1 MNRRNFI
8 AGSVA
13 LAAQHKLLRSMG
25 ALSMGGLPA
34 TPLTV
39 PQNLLSTTYTESFL
53 AAKLIS
59 ASEWH
64 PFPKYNERGP
74 WQAVP
79 EDLRAA
85 IVARAEEDQKAG
97 WKVEPATM
105 FLEFKR
111 IGNQDDW
118 QTANWGRRAQMQRL
132 LLAEMFEGKGRFFD
146 DIANGI
152 WLICEET
159 SWSDNA
165 HMYMQ
170 RAGAGLPDV
179 TEPVVDL
186 FAAETSATLA
196 WTRYLIG
203 EQLDRISPLI
213 GKRIAIEC
221 ERRILAPARDRDDFQ
236 WMGLLAGAARTHRLN
251 NWNPWINSNLLV
263 TNILLEEDSDLRIHE
278 MTRITRSVDAYLNQ
292 YWPDAGEEEGPTYFT
307 RSPLC
312 LFECLNWL
320 ESATG
325 NSTGVLRNPFIAAM
339 GRYILNA
346 HIAGDCYINYGDADM
361 HLNPEG
367 DLIYRYGKAEHDEQL
382 AGFGAYCAA
391 KGGWT
396 ATGKGLDGTMNSDLI
411 SLSRAMP
418 AILDANEIR
427 ASRQD
432 EGLVRDVWYP
442 SLGLMTA
449 REKAASSDGMYVAV
463 LAANNGRS
471 HSHNDTGSFIV
482 YQDGEPVTIDVGVE
496 TYNAKTFSADRY
508 KIWTMESA
516 YHNLPTIGGVMQ
528 HDGIDFRATDHK
540 YLSNDE
546 RATLSFN
553 LASAYPKEA
562 GVKSWVRTVTLDRVR
577 NKVVIEEDFEL
588 ENAVP
593 VSLSLMTPRV
603 YEAGKIGAGRLIFPS
618 GQGKPCRLQ
627 YEPAPGI
634 TLESEE
640 IPLTDSRL
648 RHDLG
653 EKVYRVS
660 LKSKEPVA
668 NGKWTYEFGP
678 A

>member
-1 MNRRNFI
+1 M
-8 AGSVA
+8 
-13 LAAQHKLLRSMG
+13 AAQQS
-25 ALSMGGLPA
+25 APLS
-34 TPLTV
+34 V

-53 AAKLIS
+53 SGKLMP

-64 PFPKYNERGP
+64 PFPKYGERGP
-74 WQAVP
+74 WQAIP
-79 EDLRAA
+79 GDLRSA
-85 IVARAEEDQKAG
+85 IIARAEEDQKTG

-111 IGNQDDW
+111 IGNQADW

-170 RAGAGLPDV
+170 RAGVGLPDV
-179 TEPVVDL
+179 AEPVVDL

-203 EQLDRISPLI
+203 EQLDQISPLI

-236 WMGLLAGAARTHRLN
+236 WMGLQAGRTHRLN

-263 TNILLEEDSDLRIHE
+263 TNILLEEDPKLRLHE

-292 YWPDAGEEEGPTYFT
+292 YWPDAGEEEGPTYYT

-325 NSTGVLRNPFIAAM
+325 NSTQVLANPFVAAM

-346 HIAGDCYINYGDADM
+346 HITGDCYINYGDADM

-367 DLIYRYGKAEHDEQL
+367 DLIYRYGKAVHDLQL
-382 AGFGAYCAA
+382 AGFGAFCADR
-391 KGGWT
+391 GGW
-396 ATGKGLDGTMNSDLI
+396 AAMGNGLNGTMNSDLI
-411 SLSRAMP
+411 SLSRALP
-418 AILDANEIR
+418 AILTANEIR
-427 ASRQD
+427 AARQD

-449 REKAASSDGMYVAV
+449 REKANTSAGMYVAV

-482 YQDGEPVTIDVGVE
+482 FQDGEPVTIDVGVE
-496 TYNAKTFSADRY
+496 TYNAKTFSANRY
-508 KIWTMESA
+508 KIWTMQSA
-516 YHNLPTIGGVMQ
+516 YHNLPTVGGVMQ
-528 HDGIDFRATDHK
+528 HDGPGYRATDHK
-540 YLSNDE
+540 YESNDQQA
-546 RATLSFN
+546 RFSFN
-553 LASAYPKEA
+553 LASAYPSEA
-562 GVKSWVRTVTLDRVR
+562 GVKSWIRTVTLDRVR
-577 NKVVIEEDFEL
+577 GKVVIEEDFEL
-588 ENAVP
+588 ANAVP
-593 VSLSLMTPRV
+593 VSLSLMTTRSATLD
-603 YEAGKIGAGRLIFPS
+603 AGGSVTMKMAA
-618 GQGKPCRLQ
+618 GQGKASLLK
-627 YEPAPGI
+627 YDPAQIQPVVE
-634 TLESEE
+634 TVQV
-640 IPLTDSRL
+640 TDSRV
-648 RHDLG
+648 RHDIG
-653 EKVYRVS
+653 DRVYRI
-660 LKSKEPVA
+660 LLNSKQPVA
-668 NGKWTYEFGP
+668 SGKWTYEFSP